1 MIANKMIALFIVC
14 ITIVILMI
22 STGYTDD
29 NNKKRRVKK
38 TVLTTMSIPDT
49 PTTHYEIINLESYID
64 KVINWFLNTTFELTH
79 KNGDTLKRD
88 IIRAKE
94 LVHQFN
100 KNLKQ
105 SLNQTFYQDNI
116 GKILANILEDFKKVY
131 IKIDDLSSQGDII
144 LKKHME
150 YKQKANECITFIDKL
165 ITIFEEDIKRVKSHQ
180 GARELHS
187 VHDDWLN
194 THRDTERKIRDIRS
208 ILVQL
213 KSKIF
218 NLIDL
223 LNPFVEAIT
232 VEIPKEVRS
241 SYNNVFVTIRSE
253 QTHRCFQKLRSNR
266 ISFESIK
273 RILKKQVKQILKDVP
288 TLYNEV
294 KEIESL
300 YLKRYKKHDDEN
312 SSVWQ
317 KIVVEI
323 EGYQEIWNEMAINL
337 ESWNNDFWL
346 DKIENRTFLILTKDI
361 KYYTKDIV
369 SGQVKSKESY
379 ILNKGT
385 KVRNKGDETIQWQKY
400 MILTGR
406 NPNNRYYVIFE
417 DAMEVLAVPE

>member
-1 MIANKMIALFIVC
+1 MLAKELIAC
-14 ITIVILMI
+14 IIFFILMI
-22 STGYTDD
+22 GTGYADES
-29 NNKKRRVKK
+29 KKDKDKPVKR

-49 PTTHYEIINLESYID
+49 PTTHYKLIDLESYID

-79 KNGDTLKRD
+79 KNGDALNRD
-88 IIRAKE
+88 IIRAKD
-94 LVHQFN
+94 LVLQFN

-105 SLNQTFYQDNI
+105 SLNKTFYQDHI
-116 GKILANILEDFKKVY
+116 GKILANMLEDFKKVY
-131 IKIDDLSSQGDII
+131 NKIDDLSNQGKII
-144 LKKHME
+144 LKKHSE
-150 YKQKANECITFIDKL
+150 YKRKSNECITFLDEL
-165 ITIFEEDIKRVKSHQ
+165 IAIFEEDIKRVKSYQ
-180 GARELHS
+180 GSRELNS
-187 VHDDWLN
+187 VHEDWLN

-213 KSKIF
+213 KIKIF

-232 VEIPKEVRS
+232 IEIPKEVRS

-300 YLKRYKKHDDEN
+300 YLKRYKDHGDED

-323 EGYQEIWNEMAINL
+323 EDYQEIWNEMAINL

-346 DKIENRTFLILTKDI
+346 DKIENRTSLILTKDI
-361 KYYTKDIV
+361 KYYIKDIV
-369 SGQVKSKESY
+369 SDRIKSKESY

-385 KVRNKGDETIQWQKY
+385 KVRNKGSETIQWKKY
-400 MILTGR
+400 MILTDR

-417 DAMEVLAVPE
+417 DAMEILAVPE